1 MTEVDELGSGREIE
15 AADVLAQSG
24 QGELRSATVR
34 DDDGIVRVLQDLEP
48 LYPRRR
54 RIAARV
60 PPLAVVSQ
68 EALARQ
74 RGLRS
79 DVDAGGEV
87 AEIVVVG
94 DFVQIEPAQEG
105 TIAVVGVNQTNCRA
119 AAVGSEVLRKHLG
132 LEFAVVVLVQ
142 ITELLGDLKSALF
155 HITGGERQVVVGREV
170 QVIWNCDLGPAL
182 AGDAERRRKEA
193 RFALIVQRKIKSG
206 CRDDGHSLETNAA
219 AAGGPHLARE
229 VQVQLVGP
237 DQPAVVARLAGGE
250 EAVLDSVL
258 VLAQDLARLGLSAR
272 PYGLLAGLRARGE
285 SKVGLLEKAGR
296 IPERIR
302 QRRTAQTVAVA
313 LEAHVAAGFDV
324 LIFLVIDQ

>member
-94 DFVQIEPAQEG
+94 DFVQIEPAQERSEEH
-105 TIAVVGVNQTNCRA
+105 TSELQSLTN
-119 AAVGSEVLRKHLG
+119 L
-132 LEFAVVVLVQ
+132 
-142 ITELLGDLKSALF
+142 
-155 HITGGERQVVVGREV
+155 
-170 QVIWNCDLGPAL
+170 
-182 AGDAERRRKEA
+182 
-193 RFALIVQRKIKSG
+193 
-206 CRDDGHSLETNAA
+206 
-219 AAGGPHLARE
+219 
-229 VQVQLVGP
+229 
-237 DQPAVVARLAGGE
+237 
-250 EAVLDSVL
+250 
-258 VLAQDLARLGLSAR
+258 
-272 PYGLLAGLRARGE
+272 
-285 SKVGLLEKAGR
+285 
-296 IPERIR
+296 
-302 QRRTAQTVAVA
+302 
-313 LEAHVAAGFDV
+313 
-324 LIFLVIDQ
+324 